1 MAVDLLRPVADA
13 ARGRL
18 VTTNGCFDGLHP
30 GHVRFLAAARSLG
43 DALVVGLNGDDS
55 VRRLKGPDR
64 PRFTL
69 DERREMLLA
78 LRSVDDV
85 IPFDEPTPVAW
96 LERMR
101 PHVHCKGGDWRK
113 ADLPETPV
121 VERNGGTI
129 VILPRIDGHSSTRL
143 HALADPVDRVLGDG
157 ARLLARIDAAGI
169 RAAATVLGEI
179 LSAGGRIWSCGNG
192 GSAAD
197 AQHLAAELV
206 GRFARERS
214 PLPAASLAADA
225 SVLTALANDYGFE
238 HVFARQVQALLRP
251 GDALVAISTSG
262 RSANVCRAV
271 EAARAVGAWTLAVT
285 GADGLLSAPDLE
297 IRVPAREAPLVQQG
311 HRAVLHALAAALERK
326 A

>member
-1 MAVDLLRPVADA
+1 MAGERI
-13 ARGRL
+13 

-30 GHVRFLAAARSLG
+30 GHVRFLAAARALG
-43 DALVVGLNGDDS
+43 DALLVGINTDES

-64 PRFTL
+64 PRFTVA
-69 DERREMLLA
+69 ERREMLLA

-96 LERMR
+96 LERVR
-101 PHVHCKGGDWRK
+101 PHVHCKGGDWQI
-113 ADLPETPV
+113 AQMPEASV
-121 VERNGGTI
+121 VERHGGTG
-129 VILPRIDGHSSTRL
+129 VILPRIDGHSSTRT
-143 HALADPVDRVLGDG
+143 HALADPIERVLRDG
-157 ARLLARIDAAGI
+157 AALLDRIEVAPI
-169 RAAATVLGEI
+169 RRAAEALGRI
-179 LSAGGRIWSCGNG
+179 LAAGGRIWACGNG

-206 GRFARERS
+206 GRFADERR

-225 SVLTALANDYGFE
+225 SVLTALANDFGFE
-238 HVFARQVQALLRP
+238 HVFSRQVEALVRR

-271 EAARAVGAWTLAVT
+271 DAARLLGAFTVAVT
-285 GADGLLSAPDLE
+285 GAEGLATASDLE
-297 IRVPAREAPLVQQG
+297 IRVPARESPLAQQG
-311 HRAVLHALAAALERK
+311 HRAVLHALASAVERF